1 MLDSM
6 MRMRALPWVAFA
18 CLAACSEPDVEL
30 ADEDVTTDGECGEL
44 QCSDELLVS
53 LVALAGVFDG
63 GEYTVAAKIDGVTES
78 CGFSLGGEASE
89 CSGDAPC
96 VLENDCNAEFG
107 FSVAPHFVL
116 LRVRPAADLVQL
128 GIARDTSTLVDI
140 TLAPEYDDYWP
151 NGSDCEPVCKT
162 ASASVDV
169 P

>member
-1 MLDSM
+1 MC
-6 MRMRALPWVAFA
+6 MRAPRWVVFAF
-18 CLAACSEPDVEL
+18 CAACSEPHVDL
-30 ADEDVTTDGECGEL
+30 RADEVTTAAECGEL
-44 QCSDELLVS
+44 GCNDELLVS
-53 LVALAGVFDG
+53 LVALGGVFEG
-63 GEYTVAAKIDGVTES
+63 GRYTVAAKIDGLTES
-78 CGFSLGGEASE
+78 CGFAVSGEASD
-89 CSGDAPC
+89 CAGDPPC
-96 VLENDCNAEFG
+96 ALDNDCDAEFG
-107 FSVAPHFVL
+107 FTVLPHFVL